1 MAGRDDIIC
10 QGPSILER
18 ILFAKGPLS
27 SRGYYLPQNI
37 KTNYYEGIINEMNA
51 TNMITAAPTIIHV
64 KVPIVGLGL
73 SLLGISFLFGL
84 GIGKVVNMAHPQPKI
99 GRGILR
105 V

>member
-1 MAGRDDIIC
+1 MI
-10 QGPSILER
+10 
-18 ILFAKGPLS
+18 FAKGPLS

-37 KTNYYEGIINEMNA
+37 KTNNHEGIINEMNA